1 MPKTKTATTV
11 EGHLMLDQIL
21 RFAPLLGPMIAAFF
35 VGLGWFVAHRFN
47 MARDRANKRHDM
59 IVQYLLEA
67 YRRLEKAAN
76 REDKTEEQAVAF
88 ESAVAD
94 IRLLGSL
101 GQITETVN
109 CLKAHVSGGGDTID
123 NVLSLLRDDLRKE
136 LGLSRVNHRLMIF
149 RFVRDRS
156 SEWRPGSFVETPV
169 CHTSPVH
176 AYKGP

>member
-1 MPKTKTATTV
+1 
-11 EGHLMLDQIL
+11 
-21 RFAPLLGPMIAAFF
+21 MIAAL
-35 VGLGWFVAHRFN
+35 VVVIGWYVAHSFN
-47 MARDRANKRHDM
+47 MVRDRANKRHDM
-59 IVQYLLEA
+59 IVEYLLEA

-94 IRLLGSL
+94 IQLLGNPD
-101 GQITETVN
+101 QITETVKY
-109 CLKAHVSGGGDTID
+109 LKAYASVGGGTID

-136 LGLSRVNHRLMIF
+136 FGLSRVNHSLIIF

-169 CHTSPVH
+169 CRTSPVH

>member
-1 MPKTKTATTV
+1 
-11 EGHLMLDQIL
+11 MLDQIL
-21 RFAPLLGPMIAAFF
+21 RLAPLLGPMIAAL
-35 VGLGWFVAHRFN
+35 VVVIGWYVVHRSN

-59 IVQYLLEA
+59 IVEYLLEA

-94 IRLLGSL
+94 IQLLGSPD
-101 GQITETVN
+101 QITKTVEY
-109 CLKAHVSGGGDTID
+109 LEAHASVGGGTID

-136 LGLSRVNHRLMIF
+136 LGLSRVNHHHPLMIF

-169 CHTSPVH
+169 CRTSPVH
-176 AYKGP
+176 ACKGP

>member
-1 MPKTKTATTV
+1 MF
-11 EGHLMLDQIL
+11 EQIL
-21 RFAPLLGPMIAAFF
+21 HLAPLLGPMIAAL
-35 VGLGWFVAHRFN
+35 VVVIGWYVAHRFN

-76 REDKTEEQAVAF
+76 REDKTEKQAVAF

-94 IRLLGSL
+94 IQLLGSPD
-101 GQITETVN
+101 QITETVKY
-109 CLKAHVSGGGDTID
+109 LKAHASVGGGTID

-136 LGLSRVNHRLMIF
+136 LRLSRVNHPLMIF

-156 SEWRPGSFVETPV
+156 SEWRPGSFTEIPI
-169 CHTSPVH
+169 CCTSPVH
-176 AYKGP
+176 ASKNP